1 MVLGVWCVLGMSY
14 GGVGGVGVAVGSAD
28 EQEKTGHLKDEKLGK
43 LVVGYVPKYRLKGLK
58 VEHLKGVTDLVYF
71 GMEIGAEGELV
82 GRVEAWEVEKLKLIR
97 EKVGCRVMVCVG
109 GWGRSEHFAK
119 VCGDIALRERFVGE
133 LVKFC
138 ERYGFDGVDYDWE
151 HPKGEREV
159 EGYVELVKLT
169 RRRFEQAADKR
180 VVSVA
185 QASWQNLGKRMY
197 AAVDRV
203 HLMSYDHAYPQA
215 TFEKSTADVERLLGW
230 ECPGK
235 KLVLGVPF
243 YGRDKARNARAYR
256 DLKRVWGKDNQGE
269 VPDVVEG
276 FALNGKQTLRKKMGL
291 IRDKQLRGVMV
302 WELGQDDEGGL
313 LKVLAGERKMKE

>member
-1 MVLGVWCVLGMSY
+1 MVLGVGCLLVMGCGLA
-14 GGVGGVGVAVGSAD
+14 GGVEAGNDVRGEAG
-28 EQEKTGHLKDEKLGK
+28 QLKDEKVGK

-58 VEHLKGVTDLVYF
+58 IEHLKGVTDLVYF
-71 GMEIGAEGELV
+71 GMEIGTEGELV
-82 GRVEAWEVEKLKLIR
+82 GKVEGWEVEKLKVIR

-119 VCGDIALRERFVGE
+119 VCGNVALRERFVGE

-138 ERYGFDGVDYDWE
+138 ERNGFDGVDYDWE
-151 HPKGEREV
+151 HPKCAREV

-169 RRRFEQAADKR
+169 HERFEQAAGKR

-185 QASWQNLGKRMY
+185 QASWQNLGKDMY

-215 TFEKSTADVERLLGW
+215 TFEKSKADVERLLEWG
-230 ECPGK
+230 CPGK

-256 DLKRVWGKDNQGE
+256 DLKRVWGKENQGE

-302 WELGQDDEGGL
+302 WELGQDDEGAL